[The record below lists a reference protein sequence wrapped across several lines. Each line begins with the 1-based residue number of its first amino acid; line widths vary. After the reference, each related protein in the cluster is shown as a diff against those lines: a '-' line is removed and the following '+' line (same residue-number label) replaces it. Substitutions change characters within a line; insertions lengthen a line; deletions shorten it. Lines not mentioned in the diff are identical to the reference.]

1 MEFTSQICTTKEQSE
16 RLLALGLNTET
27 ADMGLIGNIPIV
39 LATTWANADPL
50 FDIPAW
56 SLDRLI
62 EMLRDSETPED
73 YKVDFYVGLN
83 RYDEIIALIQSLI
96 HIGGFNKEYLNE
108 CGTKIKYYGY
118 FGSFEFTSLF
128 DSIMNRLL
136 VKNKPHDKVT
146 LITDAMRAKHMAD
159 GEYELGGQPVF
170 VKNGEAR
177 LAGGTLAG
185 SVLKM
190 NNAVKNIIKDNI
202 RNIKDK

>member
-1 MEFTSQICTTKEQSE
+1 MEFKSQICTTKEQSE

-96 HIGGFNKEYLNE
+96 HIGGFNKEYLNDLSDE
-108 CGTKIKYYGY
+108 
-118 FGSFEFTSLF
+118 
-128 DSIMNRLL
+128 
-136 VKNKPHDKVT
+136 
-146 LITDAMRAKHMAD
+146 
-159 GEYELGGQPVF
+159 
-170 VKNGEAR
+170 
-177 LAGGTLAG
+177 
-185 SVLKM
+185 
-190 NNAVKNIIKDNI
+190 
-202 RNIKDK
+202 